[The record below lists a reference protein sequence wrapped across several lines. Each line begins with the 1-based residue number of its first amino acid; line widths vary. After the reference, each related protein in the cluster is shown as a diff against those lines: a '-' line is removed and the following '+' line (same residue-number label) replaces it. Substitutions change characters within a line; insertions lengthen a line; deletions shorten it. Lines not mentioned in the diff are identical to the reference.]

1 MNRQRF
7 CGTLLLAVLWILSW
21 SGCTLRSGGPRLKA
35 PEGPVSPEALA
46 LLDACRSMN
55 AEVFCMK
62 ATGDLRMENR
72 KGVQTAQIAITVV
85 RPDKLR
91 LTILGWTGF
100 PIADMA
106 SDGTTLTLVD
116 HTNRQHY
123 RETLHSGSLS
133 PILDLPI
140 QPADVIAIL
149 CGAIPERE
157 PKTLLLT
164 DPQENLL
171 RRLTLFDDRGDPIL
185 QLRIDASRNVREMV
199 VFDGSGEEAYTVTI
213 EDQTSIDGV
222 TMPSRLTFRREGEAS
237 LRIRLDRIWVNAGVS
252 PDIFVLDF

>member
-1 MNRQRF
+1 M
-7 CGTLLLAVLWILSW
+7 
-21 SGCTLRSGGPRLKA
+21 KA
-35 PEGPVSPEALA
+35 PEGPVSPEAIA
-46 LLDACRSMN
+46 LLEACRSRN
-55 AEVFCMK
+55 GEVFSMK

-72 KGVQTAQIAITVV
+72 KGIQTAQIAITVV

-100 PIADMA
+100 PIADIA
-106 SDGTTLTLVD
+106 SDGGTLTLVD

-123 RETLHSGSLS
+123 REALHSGSLS

-140 QPADVIAIL
+140 QPEDAIAVL
-149 CGAIPERE
+149 CGAIPERD

-164 DPQENLL
+164 DQEQNVL
-171 RRLTLFDDRGDPIL
+171 RRLTLFNDRSDPAL
-185 QLRIDASRNVREMV
+185 QLSIDASQSIHQMV
-199 VFDGSGEEAYTVTI
+199 VFDESGDEAYSVTI

-222 TMPSRLTFRREGEAS
+222 SMPSRLMFRKKGGAS

-252 PDIFVLDF
+252 PDIFVLNP